1 MEALEATDLFAI
13 VCVWKDE
20 DDDLGLLGGED
31 EAAGAGVLL
40 AMVDD
45 VMQPAVQRTCCQPP
59 L

>member
-20 DDDLGLLGGED
+20 DDDLGGED